1 MVAKESASGLSI
13 IINLHFHNLFVFFL
27 FQFMIITVVNLFIW
41 FQALCQRINSWI
53 QEVNIRNP
61 LFFFFF
67 FCTGYVL
74 ILVKINFFWRDF
86 CIDLFCLPSFCDLG
100 LIEYVFWY
108 YYVHHFLNWGLFI
121 LDELISFLSWGFII
135 VLLCCTIS
143 WTLMSVFAK
152 ISWLLILNDGNDN
165 ELLISTPSDFVPF
178 VFTLNPMY

>member
-27 FQFMIITVVNLFIW
+27 FQYMIITFINLFIW

-61 LFFFFF
+61 LFFLVFLYWVFVYFAKVQFFVEGF
-67 FCTGYVL
+67 SYWFVLFTLFYV
-74 ILVKINFFWRDF
+74 
-86 CIDLFCLPSFCDLG
+86 LG

-121 LDELISFLSWGFII
+121 LVELISLLSWCFII

-143 WTLMSVFAK
+143 WTLMFVFAK
-152 ISWLLILNDGNDN
+152 ISWLLILNGGNDN
-165 ELLISTPSDFVPF
+165 ELMVNTPSDFVPF